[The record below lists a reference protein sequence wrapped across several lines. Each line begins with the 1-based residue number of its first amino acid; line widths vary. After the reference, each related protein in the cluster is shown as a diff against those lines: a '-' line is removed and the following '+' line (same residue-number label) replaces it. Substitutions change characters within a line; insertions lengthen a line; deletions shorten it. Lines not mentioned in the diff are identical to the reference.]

1 MYMSIKINIML
12 LKLSEFYSLIRS
24 KSSSLRYKSFVTR
37 VSTSQWEFSITFD
50 WLGVTQVSGT
60 NYGARL
66 SRTDVI
72 VDYLRHSLKI
82 IPS

>member
-12 LKLSEFYSLIRS
+12 PELSEFYSLIRS
-24 KSSSLRYKSFVTR
+24 KSSGLRYKSLVTR
-37 VSTSQWEFSITFD
+37 VTISQWEFSFTFD

-66 SRTDVI
+66 SRTNVI
-72 VDYLRHSLKI
+72 VDYLRRSLKI